1 MVRVGL
7 GRSVHSRGGATQP
20 AYSEE
25 GFSHLTAYEPLIER
39 CNIKEIIGY
48 LAQT

>member
-1 MVRVGL
+1 LAAAFIRAAAL
-7 GRSVHSRGGATQP
+7 LSLHTA
-20 AYSEE
+20 EE
-25 GFSHLTAYEPLIER
+25 GFQPLTAYEPLIEQ